1 LRKIKIPTLKPT
13 LYKYISIFEGMA
25 TLSVTLR
32 TDQPNKKDGSCRII
46 ILYRNGNE
54 IPYKHS
60 VGKNVLPEHFDFGKE
75 KVIKHK
81 KASEINYLIEQQK
94 KIISDIV
101 FDLER
106 DEIVPTTKRVK
117 ALVKKVVSKKAVE
130 SLAKSKITSKLD
142 KEPRMGV
149 PLPEEAWHEMID
161 LKKNLIDEDTIS
173 IYRTTLKHLINYCI
187 LHNRKLNWELFDN
200 DFYNHWSNYFIE
212 DCENQ
217 YGDIGLSNNTIGKYF
232 KTLKTFLYW
241 GIDKEYHSSLKFKRY
256 KVIQEEIDIYPLT
269 ESHLAQIVAFC
280 DDDKNEFRLRKV
292 ASLFVFLATT
302 GLRFSDGQKLVYGD
316 FSYSGEGDIEQ
327 QVLKIT
333 SEKTDQNLLI
343 PLNIY
348 SLREI
353 TRNALDFEQG
363 KLKISDILKPKD
375 DFFDFGD
382 LRKFFNNKLEL
393 EQPLLPQIS
402 SVKFN
407 KYIKE
412 VAEQCNFVEQIKVTR
427 KSGSAQ
433 ETKRYHLWEKIS
445 SHDCRRTFITLS
457 LAKGMRPETVMSI
470 TGHTSY
476 KTMLRY
482 NKLTDKVKIEE
493 FQSVWGK
500 SEKTF
505 DDVFG
510 NAELSVGKKT
520 ENKD

>member
-1 LRKIKIPTLKPT
+1 
-13 LYKYISIFEGMA
+13 MA
-25 TLSVTLR
+25 TISVTLR
-32 TDQPNKKDGSCRII
+32 TDQPSLDGRCRII

-54 IPYKHS
+54 AAFKYS
-60 VGKNVLPEHFDFGKE
+60 VGEKVLPEHFDFVSE
-75 KVIKHK
+75 KVVKHK
-81 KASEINYLIEQQK
+81 KAKEFNYLIEQQK
-94 KIISDIV
+94 KLISDVV
-101 FDLER
+101 FDLQR

-117 ALVKKVVSKKAVE
+117 ALVRKFVDKKEIE
-130 SLAKSKITSKLD
+130 SLAKVKTRINLD
-142 KEPRMGV
+142 KERRTDV
-149 PLPEEAWHEMID
+149 PLPEEAWYEMIE
-161 LKKNLIDEDTIS
+161 LKKNLVDGDTIG
-173 IYRTTLKHLINYCI
+173 IYKTTLNHLINYCI
-187 LHNRKLNWELFDN
+187 LHNRKFNWELFDN
-200 DFYNHWSNYFIE
+200 DFYSYWSNYFIE

-241 GIDKEYHSSLKFKRY
+241 AFDKEYHTSLKFKRY
-256 KVIQEEIDIYPLT
+256 KVIQEEIDIYPLS
-269 ESHLAQIVAFC
+269 ESHLVQIVAFC
-280 DDDKNEFRLRKV
+280 DNEENEFRLRKV

-302 GLRFSDGQKLVYGD
+302 GLRFSDGQSLVYGD
-316 FSYSGEGDIEQ
+316 FSYSGDGEIEQ

-333 SEKTDQNLLI
+333 SEKTDQKLMI

-348 SLREI
+348 SLKEI
-353 TRNALDFEQG
+353 TRNALDFEKG

-375 DFFDFGD
+375 NFFDFGD
-382 LRKFFNNKLEL
+382 LREFFKNKLEL

-412 VAEQCNFVEQIKVTR
+412 VGKLCNFIEQIKVTR
-427 KSGSAQ
+427 KSGSQ
-433 ETKRYHLWEKIS
+433 KETKRYQLWEKLS

-493 FQSVWGK
+493 FQDVWGK

-510 NAELSVGKKT
+510 NAKISIGDMNKK
-520 ENKD
+520 KS